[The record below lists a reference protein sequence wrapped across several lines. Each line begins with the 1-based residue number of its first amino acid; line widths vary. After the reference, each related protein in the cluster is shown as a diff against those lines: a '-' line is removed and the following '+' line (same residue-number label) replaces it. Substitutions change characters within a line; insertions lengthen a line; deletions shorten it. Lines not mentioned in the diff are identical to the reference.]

1 MPVLRASVIPP
12 EFDHGFTTRE
22 IDPDACFGQRT
33 DLRLFRGHQVHRADV
48 IVVQGDEDPYDVRAE
63 AADVLCTARPR
74 VAVGVVTA
82 DCVPILL
89 CAPAAGACAAVHAGW
104 RGTVQRVVQVAVA
117 ALVKRLGAE
126 AGDLR
131 AAIGPAICG
140 DCYEVGD
147 DVAAAVAAVDPGAVT
162 RAPGGRAHADLRR
175 CNRTLLLA
183 AGVPGRQI
191 EDLDACTRCDPA
203 GRFHSYR
210 RDRELRGEQLAF
222 IGRAGSSGRG
232 PRGEP

>member
-1 MPVLRASVIPP
+1 MPVLRAGVIPP

-22 IDPDACFGQRT
+22 LDPDAVFGQRT

-63 AADVLCTARPR
+63 AADVVCTGRPR

-89 CAPAAGACAAVHAGW
+89 AAPAAGACAAVHAGW

-117 ALVKRLGAE
+117 TLAKRLGARP
-126 AGDLR
+126 DDVR
-131 AAIGPAICG
+131 AVIGPAICG
-140 DCYEVGD
+140 ACYEVGD
-147 DVAAAVAAVDPGAVT
+147 DVAAQVAALDPGAVT
-162 RAPGGRAHADLRR
+162 RDAAGRAHVDLRR

-183 AGVPGRQI
+183 AGVPGHQI
-191 EDLDACTRCDPA
+191 EDVAACTRCDPA

-210 RDRELRGEQLAF
+210 RDHELRGEQLAF
-222 IGRAGSSGRG
+222 IGRSG
-232 PRGEP
+232 